1 MSTEVNHSE
10 RAHARLSASGSDRW
24 INCPAS
30 PALEEGFPEQTSSY
44 AEEGTLAHEFAELM
58 LRVDLKLMPMN
69 EYRDKIETLKKH
81 PLYYHE
87 IQEEVMPYVTYVKEQ
102 FTEAK
107 RIDPKAKILI
117 EQKFS
122 LEKYVK
128 DGFGTGD
135 CAIVYGDTIEVIDL
149 KFGKGKEVKA
159 KQNPQLKYYGLGL
172 LEVIKPK
179 TGGDKVVNAKLTI
192 VQPRM
197 SNIDTWPIPV
207 KFLRLWGNDVLKP
220 KALATENPDA
230 EPVAGDWCQ
239 FCKAR
244 AKCRALYNLG
254 MEIAKQDFDIIDDPR
269 LLNDKELLNAYE
281 SADFIKKWCDDVKD
295 TVLKEA
301 VNGKKWEGY
310 KLVESRSTR
319 QFSSEEKV
327 IEVLEEN
334 LYGPKQYLNFKLKGL
349 GDLEKLL
356 GKNEFKSVIEP
367 LLIKPKG
374 APTLTDEND
383 KREEYGIS
391 VANTAFD
398 DGFEF
403 DDEYDL

>member
-58 LRVDLKLMPMN
+58 IKVDLKLMAMDF
-69 EYRDKIETLKKH
+69 YRTQIDELKKH
-81 PLYYHE
+81 PQYYYE
-87 IQEEVMPYVTYVKEQ
+87 IQDEVKPYCDYVKEQ
-102 FTEAK
+102 YAEAK
-107 RIDPKAKILI
+107 RLDKAACILI
-117 EQKFS
+117 EQKFN
-122 LEKYVK
+122 LTKYVK
-128 DGFGTGD
+128 DGFGTSD
-135 CAIVYGDTIEVIDL
+135 CGILQTGLLEIIDL
-149 KFGKGKEVKA
+149 KFGKGKEVRA
-159 KQNPQLKYYGLGL
+159 ENNSQLKYYALGFMQEL
-172 LEVIKPK
+172 TPIMVKKIK
-179 TGGDKVVNAKLTI
+179 TVRLTI

-197 SNIDTWPIPV
+197 SNINSVDISL
-207 KFLRLWGNDVLKP
+207 KELLDWGEDVLRP
-220 KALATENPDA
+220 KALETENPDA
-230 EPVAGDWCQ
+230 KAIAGDWCQ

-244 AKCRALYNLG
+244 AKCRALYDLG
-254 MEIAKQDFDIIDDPR
+254 MEIAKQDFDVIEDPR

-327 IEVLEEN
+327 IEALEEN

-356 GKNEFKSVIEP
+356 GKNEFKAVIEP

-374 APTLTDEND
+374 APTLADEND
-383 KREEYGIS
+383 KREEYGVS
-391 VANTAFD
+391 TVNTAFN